1 MDFEM
6 LMAER
11 IIDIKYLTLLCKESM
26 ENSFVVFFVRTDSS
40 ILVNGYGWSDN
51 MRKDFIKRY
60 LEYHGKTN
68 YTIVQNENIFF
79 VVMGGDPHE

>member
-26 ENSFVVFFVRTDSS
+26 ENSFVVFFARTDSS

-60 LEYHGKTN
+60 LEYHEEAN

-79 VVMGGDPHE
+79 VVMGGD